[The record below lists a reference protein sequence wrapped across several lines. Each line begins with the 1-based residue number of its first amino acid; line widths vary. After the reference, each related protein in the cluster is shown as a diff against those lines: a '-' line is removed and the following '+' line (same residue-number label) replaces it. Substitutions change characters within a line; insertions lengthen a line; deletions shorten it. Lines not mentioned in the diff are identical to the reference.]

1 MKQMTFDLCKQARNA
16 LNHQHFVHW
25 VAAGSSKNIGRQLA
39 RFYLYKSINRLS
51 NYRNEHRNT
60 NDLRAVSIGSSKGLQ
75 VILRTK
81 SIVCSDLSYNLQL
94 TSDGLVSHSFLI
106 SRTYHCVGFGSRRE
120 WVTGSC
126 LTSIS
131 ISAIW
136 FLVVCR
142 VVIYDIARLPFR
154 TQNDNIFRP

>member
-1 MKQMTFDLCKQARNA
+1 
-16 LNHQHFVHW
+16 
-25 VAAGSSKNIGRQLA
+25 
-39 RFYLYKSINRLS
+39 LS

-120 WVTGSC
+120 WVTALVWRQRC
-126 LTSIS
+126 LPRCYLRYRTST
-131 ISAIW
+131 
-136 FLVVCR
+136 F
-142 VVIYDIARLPFR
+142 
-154 TQNDNIFRP
+154 QNAEW